1 MFGVQKWKNSS
12 KGGITVSVK
21 IWKVVMILAILVV
34 LSALA
39 NQFFFAWDIQ
49 YLKLNLYYELNR
61 AAIYSFVSFVF
72 LFLTAS
78 GHDIAVRQAN
88 DKKRI
93 AERAKQ
99 ELSDIELQF

>member
-21 IWKVVMILAILVV
+21 IWKAVWKAVMILAILVV
-34 LSALA
+34 LSAC
-39 NQFFFAWDIQ
+39 
-49 YLKLNLYYELNR
+49 
-61 AAIYSFVSFVF
+61 
-72 LFLTAS
+72 

>member
-34 LSALA
+34 LSAC
-39 NQFFFAWDIQ
+39 
-49 YLKLNLYYELNR
+49 
-61 AAIYSFVSFVF
+61 
-72 LFLTAS
+72 

>member
-21 IWKVVMILAILVV
+21 IWKAVMILAILVV
-34 LSALA
+34 LSAC
-39 NQFFFAWDIQ
+39 
-49 YLKLNLYYELNR
+49 
-61 AAIYSFVSFVF
+61 
-72 LFLTAS
+72 

-93 AERAKQ
+93 TERAKQ

>member
-21 IWKVVMILAILVV
+21 IWKAVMILAILVV
-34 LSALA
+34 
-39 NQFFFAWDIQ
+39 
-49 YLKLNLYYELNR
+49 
-61 AAIYSFVSFVF
+61 
-72 LFLTAS
+72 LTAS

-93 AERAKQ
+93 AERASVQ
-99 ELSDIELQF
+99 LPDIELQF

>member
-21 IWKVVMILAILVV
+21 IWKAVMIFAILVV
-34 LSALA
+34 
-39 NQFFFAWDIQ
+39 
-49 YLKLNLYYELNR
+49 
-61 AAIYSFVSFVF
+61 
-72 LFLTAS
+72 LTAS